1 VEKSYPERTG
11 GSEAV
16 SRRVYRY
23 VQGSAVGIALLAT
36 IAFRGSGAFTIKPLS
51 KEEDEMK
58 RETMK
63 TIDAIRNSMLTKLD
77 HMKDTANDAEQDVAQ
92 VMKDFIYS
100 LNKEQRRNDRI
111 RKVQYIAIG
120 IGATAAVIG
129 LAGFLLM
136 PKKDSLEVK
145 KVRKD
150 IEQTVD
156 QVGQKIEDSGRYL
169 KYKTEETAA
178 HISDKTRHA
187 VDHIKKDAT
196 DNAESFSDKTRH
208 AVDHLKENAANTA
221 ETISDKTEHAVNT
234 LKEKTA
240 ETYENAKDKME
251 YFGEEVKDTAKQVKK
266 EWEKPV
272 QPK

>member
-1 VEKSYPERTG
+1 M
-11 GSEAV
+11 
-16 SRRVYRY
+16 SRKVYRY
-23 VQGSAVGIALLAT
+23 VQGSAIGIASLAT
-36 IAFRGSGAFTIKPLS
+36 IVFRGSRAFTIKPLS
-51 KEEDEMK
+51 KEEEEMK

-63 TIDAIRNSMLTKLD
+63 TIDAIRNSMMSRLD

-136 PKKDSLEVK
+136 PKKKTLEVK
-145 KVRKD
+145 TMRKD

-156 QVGQKIEDSGRYL
+156 QVANKIEDSGRYL

-178 HISDKTRHA
+178 HLSDKARHA
-187 VDHIKKDAT
+187 VENFKEDA
-196 DNAESFSDKTRH
+196 AE
-208 AVDHLKENAANTA
+208 NA
-221 ETISDKTEHAVNT
+221 ETISEKAEHAVDT
-234 LKEKTA
+234 LKDKTA
-240 ETYENAKDKME
+240 ETYEKAKDKME
-251 YFGEEVKDTAKQVKK
+251 YFGEEVKEAAQQVKK
-266 EWEKPV
+266 EWEKPI
-272 QPK
+272 QKPIH